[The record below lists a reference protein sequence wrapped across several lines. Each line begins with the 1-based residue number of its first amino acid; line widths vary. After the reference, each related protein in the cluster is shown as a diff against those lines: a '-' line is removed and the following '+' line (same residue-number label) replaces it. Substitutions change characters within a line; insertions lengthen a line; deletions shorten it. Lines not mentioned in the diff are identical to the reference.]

1 MKWPRSVGGRL
12 SLALL
17 LVVAGALG
25 IVYLVVVPSLRARL
39 VDARIGEVR
48 ADATAVRRAFDA
60 RPKDPDVISNSAAR
74 ANVRLVRFQSQPP
87 LLSVVDDSRQGPTNS
102 ADIAQDP
109 LALEAATTSR
119 PAAGPVKRDGQLY
132 AE

>member
-1 MKWPRSVGGRL
+1 MRWPRSVGGRL

-25 IVYLVVVPSLRARL
+25 IVYLVVVPSLKSRL

-48 ADATAVRRAFDA
+48 AAATAVRRAFDA

-87 LLSVVDDSRQGPTNS
+87 LPSDRRTLKDFGSYFTTWYWS
-102 ADIAQDP
+102 AP
-109 LALEAATTSR
+109 ERS
-119 PAAGPVKRDGQLY
+119 G
-132 AE
+132 